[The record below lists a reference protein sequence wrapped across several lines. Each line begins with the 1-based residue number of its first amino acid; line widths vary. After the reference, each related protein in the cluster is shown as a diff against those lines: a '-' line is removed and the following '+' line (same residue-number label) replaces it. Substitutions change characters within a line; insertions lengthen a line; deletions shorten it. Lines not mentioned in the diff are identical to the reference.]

1 MDMIRTPETRKSG
14 KTKAPAP
21 RVTFSGAFLLA
32 GGLSAA
38 LLTAMTGFTLAMAM
52 VWPG

>member
-1 MDMIRTPETRKSG
+1 MSMIRTDETRNSG
-14 KTKAPAP
+14 KTKAPGP

-38 LLTAMTGFTLAMAM
+38 LLTTMTGFTLAMTM
-52 VWPG
+52 IWRG